1 MEMHQIRY
9 FLALCQE
16 LNFTRAAR
24 RCAVAQP
31 SLTNAVK
38 RLEREL
44 GAALFERG
52 PNGTRLTALGQL
64 LRPHFELLDQ
74 CARSARHDAERY
86 LERARAKKRPARAS
100 RGGAS
105 SGKSTAPARC

>member
-24 RCAVAQP
+24 RCDVAQP

-38 RLEREL
+38 RLERGL

-52 PNGTRLTALGQL
+52 QNSTRLTEFGRL
-64 LRPHFELLDQ
+64 LRPHFEMLDQ
-74 CARSARHDAERY
+74 CAKKARRDAQRF
-86 LERARAKKRPARAS
+86 LDRARAKRRPARA
-100 RGGAS
+100 RRTGAS
-105 SGKSTAPARC
+105 NSRSGQRASC

>member
-16 LNFTRAAR
+16 LNFTRAAK
-24 RCAVAQP
+24 RCHVAQP

-38 RLEREL
+38 RLERAL
-44 GAALFERG
+44 GAALFERR
-52 PNGTRLTALGQL
+52 PNSTRLTAFGQA

-74 CARSARHDAERY
+74 CANKARREAERF
-86 LERARAKKRPARAS
+86 LGRARAKRRLARAA
-100 RGGAS
+100 RGSTS
-105 SGKSTAPARC
+105 SGKSGERASC